1 MDLERNIKKI
11 EELISDDKIGLA
23 IQALRDLLGDDQE
36 EYFRSDSDSLI
47 SMESRYNRNERGYS
61 LDGTIGLEEYQL
73 ELNKIKKGLFSVRNN
88 IQENADKLGFQTT
101 TKPVQVQEFFK
112 SSETITDKASKI
124 VLLFLMAAAAILLI
138 YFIAF
143 HKDEETQI
151 TGILASGGVVVV
163 SLFKQTLDKYIRLR
177 FS

>member
-36 EYFRSDSDSLI
+36 EYFRSDLDSLI
-47 SMESRYNRNERGYS
+47 SLESRFNRNERGYS

-88 IQENADKLGFQTT
+88 IQENPDKLGIQAANIPS
-101 TKPVQVQEFFK
+101 KPPEFFRAP
-112 SSETITDKASKI
+112 ETITEKASKI

-163 SLFKQTLDKYIRLR
+163 SLFKQTLDKYIKLR